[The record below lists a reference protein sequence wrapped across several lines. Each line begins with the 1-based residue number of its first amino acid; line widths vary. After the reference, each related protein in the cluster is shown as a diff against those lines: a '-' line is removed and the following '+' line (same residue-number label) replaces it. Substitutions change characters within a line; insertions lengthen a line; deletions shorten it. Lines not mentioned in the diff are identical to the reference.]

1 MLGTKIA
8 LAIVGNKIDLDKNIN
23 VPLNM
28 AERYLCVLLLK
39 IYFIE
44 ID

>member
-28 AERYLCVLLLK
+28 AERYLCTTIIK
-39 IYFIE
+39 DIFYRN
-44 ID
+44 